1 MDSLSVNLKFYK
13 EIVQDRQVQEDMAH
27 SLIDIDS
34 CSLHILHGS
43 FQTSAEKTGW
53 NWMALLKV
61 LFQILHNTLARRE
74 DYEKVTS
81 SNI

>member
-1 MDSLSVNLKFYK
+1 MDSPSVNLKFYK

-53 NWMALLKV
+53 N
-61 LFQILHNTLARRE
+61 
-74 DYEKVTS
+74 
-81 SNI
+81 